1 MSENNK
7 KALNKTETLN
17 ILAERT
23 GLDRKQV
30 GSLLEELGR
39 LIAEQLHEQ
48 GPGSINVPGLMRIK
62 VLRKPAQAERT
73 GIHPITKQE
82 TVFKAKPARNVVK
95 ITPLKG
101 LKDMV

>member
-1 MSENNK
+1 MSEDSK
-7 KALNKTETLN
+7 KPLTKTETLN
-17 ILAERT
+17 LLAERT

-30 GSLLEELGR
+30 ATFFDELGR
-39 LIAEQLHEQ
+39 LIAEQLDNQ
-48 GPGSINVPGLMRIK
+48 GPGTLNIPGLMRIK
-62 VLRKPAQAERT
+62 VFRKPAQPERT

-95 ITPLKG
+95 VTPLKG